1 MKAVVINSVA
11 RAMEVVKEM
20 NASSTEWSDECR
32 AAGRNAIAGFL
43 RDRMK
48 ESISDYLARLPD
60 KTSDRKN
67 GSYLRHLLTELG
79 DIVLSVPR
87 TRRYIPLEILKA
99 YARRCAQVDG
109 LILACFLLGLST
121 RKAGEALLTIL
132 GEKVSPSTVS
142 RVAATL
148 DAAVAAFHSR
158 RLSNVYRALV
168 FDGIILSRKTGM
180 GPLRRPVIVALGIR
194 GDGRK
199 EVIDFRLASSE
210 SGAEW
215 DRFLKDLCERGLTG
229 EGVEVISVDGGKGLL
244 SVLPDHY
251 PAVPVQLCW
260 AHKMRNILE
269 KVRKRDHEAVREGLR
284 KIL

>member
-109 LILACFLLGLST
+109 LILACFLLG
-121 RKAGEALLTIL
+121 ALYQE
-132 GEKVSPSTVS
+132 GRGGP
-142 RVAATL
+142 
-148 DAAVAAFHSR
+148 
-158 RLSNVYRALV
+158 
-168 FDGIILSRKTGM
+168 FDHPWR
-180 GPLRRPVIVALGIR
+180 
-194 GDGRK
+194 
-199 EVIDFRLASSE
+199 
-210 SGAEW
+210 
-215 DRFLKDLCERGLTG
+215 
-229 EGVEVISVDGGKGLL
+229 EGVSFHRKPGGGDIGCGGCR
-244 SVLPDHY
+244 LP
-251 PAVPVQLCW
+251 
-260 AHKMRNILE
+260 
-269 KVRKRDHEAVREGLR
+269 
-284 KIL
+284 